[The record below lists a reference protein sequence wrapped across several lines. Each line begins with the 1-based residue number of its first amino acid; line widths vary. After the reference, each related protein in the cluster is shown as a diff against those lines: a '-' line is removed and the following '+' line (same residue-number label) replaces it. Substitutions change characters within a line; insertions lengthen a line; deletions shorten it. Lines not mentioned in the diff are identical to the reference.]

1 MADEELEYPERGYN
15 TQDVRAQREPA
26 PPRRRRRWP
35 WILLLSIVIAPA
47 ALLGL
52 WAAITMNYTY
62 SSGSRVGYVQK
73 FSKKGWLCKT
83 WEGELAMATSPG
95 VAPQIFAFSVRDDAV
110 AAQIQ
115 EIMRTQDGRIDLAY
129 EEHRGVP
136 TSCFGETDYF
146 VSAARPVGPATGP
159 NGVTL
164 PAGVPAP
171 GGLPGAAPTTT
182 PPQPVPAGTAPTP

>member
-15 TQDVRAQREPA
+15 TQDVRAVREPEA
-26 PPRRRRRWP
+26 PRRRRRRWP
-35 WILLLSIVIAPA
+35 WIVLLSLVIAPA

-83 WEGELAMATSPG
+83 WEGELAMAKSPG
-95 VAPQIFAFSVRDDAV
+95 VAPQIFAFSVRDDSV
-110 AAQIQ
+110 AGAIQ
-115 EIMRTQDGRIDLAY
+115 EIMRTQDGRIDIAY

-159 NGVTL
+159 G
-164 PAGVPAP
+164 GVPVVP
-171 GGLPGAAPTTT
+171 GTTTVPGATVTPVT
-182 PPQPVPAGTAPTP
+182 PPATPTP

>member
-1 MADEELEYPERGYN
+1 MADEDLEYPERGYN
-15 TQDVRAQREPA
+15 TQDVRAVREGAP

-35 WILLLSIVIAPA
+35 WILLLSIVVAPA

-83 WEGELAMATSPG
+83 WEGDLAMATSPG
-95 VAPQIFAFSVRDDAV
+95 VAPQIFPFSVRDDSV
-110 AAQIQ
+110 AAVIQQIMQ
-115 EIMRTQDGRIDLAY
+115 TQDGRIALTY

-146 VSAARPVGPATGP
+146 VSGAHAVGPTTG
-159 NGVTL
+159 
-164 PAGVPAP
+164 PAGVPT
-171 GGLPGAAPTTT
+171 GA
-182 PPQPVPAGTAPTP
+182 PAGTAPAGTLPPGTATVAPVTPVTPRP

>member
-1 MADEELEYPERGYN
+1 MADEELEYPERGY
-15 TQDVRAQREPA
+15 TTKDVRAVRDEL
-26 PPRRRRRWP
+26 PPSRRRRRWP
-35 WILLLSIVIAPA
+35 WILLLAIVIAPA

-62 SSGSRVGYVQK
+62 SSGNRVGYVQK

-95 VAPQIFAFSVRDDAV
+95 VAPQIFPFSVRNDSI
-110 AAQIQ
+110 AAAIQQIMQ
-115 EIMRTQDGRIDLAY
+115 TQDGRISLTY

-146 VSAARPVGPATGP
+146 VSGAQPVGPAATP
-159 NGVTL
+159 T
-164 PAGVPAP
+164 
-171 GGLPGAAPTTT
+171 LPGAVT
-182 PPQPVPAGTAPTP
+182 PPAGAGPTATPAPAVPATPTPRP